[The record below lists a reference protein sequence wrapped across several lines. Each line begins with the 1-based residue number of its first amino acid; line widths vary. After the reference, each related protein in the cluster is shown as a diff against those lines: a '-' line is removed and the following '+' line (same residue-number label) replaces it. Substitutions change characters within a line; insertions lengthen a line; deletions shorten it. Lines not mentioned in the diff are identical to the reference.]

1 MKYLKYFEADIS
13 WQDAVALSNKTLEN
27 KLKSINSFG
36 RYIGKY
42 NPNSNTPDSN
52 NKLEVTSDLTS
63 KWMSRLRKLYRI
75 KGSTLWVSEKR
86 ILEFL
91 QQPKE
96 IIAAKMS
103 IIDSLY
109 KDSITP
115 RHDMSKIADIKDL
128 FFTLQDEEVMG
139 KIEIIPTYQDTP
151 DGLIACFFV
160 SDIKSR
166 VADFFGVEG
175 IVTPTVTHADRRGV
189 SDQKQSQFDLL
200 FNKVKQ
206 KLPHYGLRFMNKKD
220 GIIRLEQV
228 R

>member
-13 WQDAVALSNKTLEN
+13 WQDAVALSNKTLED

-52 NKLEVTSDLTS
+52 NKLEVTSDLAS
-63 KWMSRLRKLYRI
+63 KWMSRLRKLFRI
-75 KGSTLWVSEKR
+75 KGSTLWVSDKR
-86 ILEFL
+86 IWEFL

-96 IIAAKMS
+96 IIAAKMP

-115 RHDMSKIADIKDL
+115 RHDASKIEDIKDL
-128 FFTLQDEEVMG
+128 FFILQDEEVMG
-139 KIEIIPTYQDTP
+139 KIEIIPTYQNTA
-151 DGLIACFFV
+151 DGLITCFFV
-160 SDIKSR
+160 SDNNSR
-166 VADFFGVEG
+166 VNDFFRDVNAE
-175 IVTPTVTHADRRGV
+175 IITHADRRGV

-206 KLPHYGLRFMNKKD
+206 KLPHYGLKFINKKD
-220 GIIRLEQV
+220 GIIRLEQIKE
-228 R
+228 